1 MKHLRDKGLKLF
13 AGRSNPALAQR
24 LADELGIPL
33 GKVSIS
39 DFANGEIYVSYE
51 ETVRDLDVFVLQ
63 TMCHPI
69 NNHFMELCI
78 MVDALKRASAGRINV
93 IMPYFAY
100 SRQEKKHAPREPI
113 SARMVADIL
122 QTVGAHRVITFD
134 LHSSAIQGFFS
145 IVLDHLTA
153 YPLLRDYL
161 KGEDIEDGIV
171 IAADAGGVKRAE
183 KLAMDL
189 QLPLG
194 VQYKRRPRPNL
205 TEPSTFTGDVT
216 GKTPIIIEDMIDT
229 GRSLLTAVETLVSL
243 GARPDIRVLAT
254 HALFSEEA
262 PQRLQ
267 HVAIKKIIVTDT
279 LPLPPEKRLPTVHVL
294 SVAPML
300 ARIVRNIHEGKS
312 ISEVMAQARRDFVVE
327 TT

>member
-1 MKHLRDKGLKLF
+1 MSRDIRLF
-13 AGRSNPALAQR
+13 AGRSNPDAAGR
-24 LADELGIPL
+24 LARELGIEL
-33 GKVSIS
+33 GKVSIAEFS
-39 DFANGEIYVSYE
+39 NGEIYVSYE
-51 ETVRDLDVFVLQ
+51 ETVRDADVFVFQ
-63 TMCHPI
+63 TMCQPV
-69 NNHFMELCI
+69 NTNFMELCI
-78 MVDALKRASAGRINV
+78 MIDALKRASAGRINV
-93 IMPYFAY
+93 IMPYYGY

-122 QTVGAHRVITFD
+122 QTVGADRVISFD
-134 LHSSAIQGFFS
+134 LHSPAIQGFFS

-161 KGEDIEDGIV
+161 RAEGIEEGVV

-189 QLPLG
+189 RLPLG
-194 VQYKRRPRPNL
+194 VQYKRRPGHNEA
-205 TEPSTFTGDVT
+205 EPSTFTGDVA

-229 GRSLLTAVETLVSL
+229 GKSLLTAVETLVSL

-254 HALFSEEA
+254 HALFSGDA
-262 PQRLQ
+262 LQRLQ
-267 HVAIKKIIVTDT
+267 HVAIREIIVTDT
-279 LPLPPEKRLPTVHVL
+279 LPLPSQRRLPTMHVL

-300 ARIVRNIHEGKS
+300 AAIVHNIHQGES
-312 ISEVMAQARRDFVVE
+312 ISQVMAHPKPDFIVE